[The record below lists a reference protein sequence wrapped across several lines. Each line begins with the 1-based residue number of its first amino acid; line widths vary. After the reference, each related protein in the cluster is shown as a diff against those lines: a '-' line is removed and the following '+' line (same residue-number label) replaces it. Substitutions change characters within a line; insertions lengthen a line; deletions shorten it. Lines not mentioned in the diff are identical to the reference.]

1 MPESRAGAILY
12 SAIEGNV
19 RVMGKAVPKRE
30 KITSAFLLAVLIVFV
45 SMIGLEGYFRPTKTN
60 LSATSQPTAVGGYTV
75 PTGWS
80 INGAWETY
88 PNGRM
93 YEKID
98 GRETLFQQYGAV
110 RLEFASVTGKQRDF
124 DVYIYQMSDPDGA
137 LGIYLAQVPSDY
149 EEIEIGATM
158 ADFSGGQVRAFQGK
172 IYLEIQPMDKTTDSK
187 LTRELARSFIS
198 QLRTEKAAARGIF
211 SMLPKKNQ
219 VKGSLTLNTDNTYG
233 LKSLGNTFSAGYEV
247 NGQSFDLL
255 IKKID
260 PQKDDQTIQK
270 ARDELKEFDGKVLTF
285 QSDKLTAEI
294 LGNTLIL
301 VKEGNQIRGAYGSM
315 PAGELESQI
324 SKLKDQADERK

>member
-1 MPESRAGAILY
+1 
-12 SAIEGNV
+12 
-19 RVMGKAVPKRE
+19 
-30 KITSAFLLAVLIVFV
+30 
-45 SMIGLEGYFRPTKTN
+45 
-60 LSATSQPTAVGGYTV
+60 
-75 PTGWS
+75 
-80 INGAWETY
+80 
-88 PNGRM
+88 
-93 YEKID
+93 
-98 GRETLFQQYGAV
+98 
-110 RLEFASVTGKQRDF
+110 
-124 DVYIYQMSDPDGA
+124 
-137 LGIYLAQVPSDY
+137 
-149 EEIEIGATM
+149 
-158 ADFSGGQVRAFQGK
+158 
-172 IYLEIQPMDKTTDSK
+172 
-187 LTRELARSFIS
+187 
-198 QLRTEKAAARGIF
+198 
-211 SMLPKKNQ
+211 
-219 VKGSLTLNTDNTYG
+219 LNTDNTYG